1 MDRGA
6 AAAGL
11 PVLLAGAHRSS
22 VAALRAALG
31 RAGMGDLPISAYR
44 VVTGLAREAAG
55 LGDLVNRLRVSK
67 QAMSR
72 VVELLVQRGY
82 CLRTPD
88 PTDGRRSILAL
99 TDRGRHAARE
109 IVRAFDRFDH
119 ELAAR
124 VDVADVAAARRVLEA
139 AIALSQL
146 PTRR

>member
-1 MDRGA
+1 
-6 AAAGL
+6 
-11 PVLLAGAHRSS
+11 
-22 VAALRAALG
+22 
-31 RAGMGDLPISAYR
+31 MGDLPVSAYR
-44 VVTGLAREAAG
+44 VVTVLAREEAG
-55 LGDLVNRLRVSK
+55 LGDLANRLRVSK

-88 PTDGRRSILAL
+88 PTDGRRSALVL

-109 IVRAFDRFDH
+109 IVRAFDQFDQD
-119 ELAAR
+119 LAAQ

-139 AIALSQL
+139 AIALSRP